1 MESVGGAG
9 SCGDQCRGYNEPAGS
24 PCKGAG
30 GGVQFLI
37 RRGFDRGYVLHAE
50 DTARLRGRIDFNL
63 SMKRQL
69 FLRGR
74 MRCEFDEMSYDVLHN
89 RILKT
94 TIANLLYT
102 DGVDDKQK
110 ERLGEYVRYLNPVT
124 SIRISPREFRRVQ
137 LHNGNHYYRFLLNIC
152 ELIYESLLPT
162 EETGH
167 SYFRDF
173 IRDENRM
180 PHVFEQFVRNFYMI
194 EQSTYKV
201 SRSRIDWVTA
211 DKEEESYLPKMETDV
226 TLECP
231 DRKIILDCKYYREAF
246 QSHYDS
252 RKFRSENLYQL
263 FAYLKNKEVDPG
275 WEDCEGILL
284 YPVVSEPFRHEFELH
299 GHPVRVVSINLNQDW
314 DGIKEELLE
323 LVR

>member
-1 MESVGGAG
+1 MSEAIPIQNIYFLLCYAWNQLEERDLVEINAEDTTSLQDLLARVLA
-9 SCGDQCRGYNEPAGS
+9 
-24 PCKGAG
+24 

-37 RRGFDRGYVLHAE
+37 RRGFDWGYVLHAE

-201 SRSRIDWVTA
+201 SRSRID
-211 DKEEESYLPKMETDV
+211 
-226 TLECP
+226 
-231 DRKIILDCKYYREAF
+231 
-246 QSHYDS
+246 
-252 RKFRSENLYQL
+252 
-263 FAYLKNKEVDPG
+263 
-275 WEDCEGILL
+275 
-284 YPVVSEPFRHEFELH
+284 
-299 GHPVRVVSINLNQDW
+299 
-314 DGIKEELLE
+314 
-323 LVR
+323 